1 MLSFVT
7 KISLFEIGSF
17 ENTLIIHKTL
27 TKVRK
32 MREKENLAFLFRGRH
47 YFKNSSSN

>member
-7 KISLFEIGSF
+7 KISFFEIETF
-17 ENTLIIHKTL
+17 KNTLIIHKTL

-32 MREKENLAFLFRGRH
+32 MREKENLAFLQRGRH
-47 YFKNSSSN
+47 YFKNFLSN

>member
-7 KISLFEIGSF
+7 KIFLFEIETF

-32 MREKENLAFLFRGRH
+32 MREKENLAFL
-47 YFKNSSSN
+47 